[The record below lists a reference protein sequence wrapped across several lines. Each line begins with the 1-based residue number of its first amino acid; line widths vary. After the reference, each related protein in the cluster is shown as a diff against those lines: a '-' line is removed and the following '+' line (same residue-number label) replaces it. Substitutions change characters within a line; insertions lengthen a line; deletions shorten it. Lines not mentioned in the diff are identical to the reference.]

1 MFSDIVSFFASLVR
15 NKGKKMTRLSRKA
28 KKQEKEAKKPKSALQ
43 EKLEKFSAKV
53 GAKRKKLKHSSSHY
67 KELGKK
73 YRFWALILDAIAG
86 LLKIIEWIIGLILS
100 NMVLTLFVVLLI
112 IILIIIITMGLDLD
126 SARCICDEVLIYT
139 KDGKPVTQQTHG
151 NIKVN
156 STQPSLGRTNY
167 DGMSNYEAAYSFF
180 KDKGFDDLHIVAMLG
195 NLEGECGGLE
205 AQRVQG
211 HYDTPV
217 DQYCKDYTANA
228 DKYVFNG
235 DAGAKDSFIN
245 DSVGYGLAQWT
256 YFSRKD
262 ELIEYA
268 KKTSQSVG
276 SLPMQLEFIWVEFEK
291 GYKDNYLKTD
301 TIDAAINFLVDDFER
316 PADRATAKSQRK
328 EFANSKFQPMLTE
341 LQAAYSGRSI
351 TTTSQETSAFGMKIV
366 TEARN
371 HIGKDYVYGTQG
383 PDTFDCSGLTQYVMG
398 KVGVTIARTADA
410 QLKEFSSWIKLDN
423 LQPGDIM
430 YFREQGS
437 SVNSTTATHCGIYT
451 GNNKWIHAPQTG
463 ETVTEVDLSDARK
476 ERFIGAIRHA
486 GADVNGGV
494 ESPIALKNI
503 VFYGD
508 SWMDNPTFKGSWKDY
523 NATFKV
529 KGSSAAT
536 YFLGENSGLPLE
548 SEDKIE
554 AVPDA
559 QVIFIELGLN
569 ELEFGSSVPTGETA
583 YSRMLDAIRAASPDV
598 PIVVSRPPRTA
609 KHCKNATSLNNKVEN
624 IAEYLKNYCST
635 HDKFTYVD
643 TVSCLFDSEKNL
655 KSEWASTD
663 GFHITGSESYATWVK
678 EIEKSLKTA
687 VGDTNGASPS
697 LTPNQ
702 TVIDG
707 RTYDIANLPKGYMWH
722 NGKTIEINPNCP
734 VHGKYANGSG
744 STHNPGGKV
753 VNGMLPR
760 DFDSAQKGVIQGP
773 WSESTKTKMKS
784 YGWDDY
790 FGTCWF
796 MDNRNSIKT
805 KDQTWEQWRM
815 STKWETPYYYQGSKE
830 YGAGKVS
837 LSDITYKNSCHV
849 YMSAYIASALT
860 GKLITWPEMFAGLR
874 ATGGITGGGAYYNAG
889 AYKTFNEIGIAWVG
903 MKQDG
908 TIVDSGTK
916 GAEHF
921 EGLTGSAQEKIN
933 AFLDKGGIVGIST
946 NSNSEFAVTGHYFVI
961 QAHDGNGNYKVYS
974 THYNDKDSDWIEWS
988 RLYGTNGS
996 LLRKMADG
1004 SSFFL
1009 ATLINTPTNSG
1020 GSGKLNLDGIMSM
1033 EDVMPS
1039 RASTKSGNPNNIP
1052 QHGTAGRV
1060 YGDIRDPSTIN
1071 HISIHYT
1078 AGNGTT
1084 PREYLGMLKN
1094 AGLGGMAQIYL
1105 DGNEALQV
1113 IGDEYHCFHSSNS
1126 NWDKTSMGI
1135 ETCSVIKDGKY
1146 YFTKATIERLVATTR
1161 AMVAYYGI
1169 TDVRS
1174 NVKRHYDLAK
1184 DKKACPAMWVNAAY
1198 GQPETKGVHPA
1209 WEAFLYAVETGDID
1223 WSAMAGTYIE

>member
-1 MFSDIVSFFASLVR
+1 
-15 NKGKKMTRLSRKA
+15 
-28 KKQEKEAKKPKSALQ
+28 
-43 EKLEKFSAKV
+43 
-53 GAKRKKLKHSSSHY
+53 
-67 KELGKK
+67 
-73 YRFWALILDAIAG
+73 
-86 LLKIIEWIIGLILS
+86 
-100 NMVLTLFVVLLI
+100 
-112 IILIIIITMGLDLD
+112 MGLDLD

-167 DGMSNYEAAYSFF
+167 DGMSNYEAAYCFF

-217 DQYCKDYTANA
+217 DQYCKDYTADA

-235 DAGAKDSFIN
+235 DASAKSSFIN
-245 DSVGYGLAQWT
+245 DEVGYGLAQWT

-291 GYKDNYLKTD
+291 AYKDNYLKTD

-328 EFANSKFQPMLTE
+328 ELANSKFQPMLTE
-341 LQAAYSGRSI
+341 LQATYSGRSI

-366 TEARN
+366 TEVKN
-371 HIGKDYVYGTQG
+371 HLGKKYTFGAIG
-383 PDTFDCSGLTQYVMG
+383 PNEFDCSGLTQYVL
-398 KVGVTIARTADA
+398 KQVGISVKRTADA
-410 QLKEFSSWIKLDN
+410 QLHEFSSWIELEN

-430 YFREQGS
+430 YFRAKDSSPGS
-437 SVNSTTATHCGIYT
+437 TYASHCGIYT
-451 GNNKWIHAPQTG
+451 GDGKWIHAPQTG
-463 ETVTEVDLSDARK
+463 DVVKEEPLSDARK
-476 ERFIGAIRHA
+476 GRFIGAIRHA
-486 GADVNGGV
+486 GADVNDGV
-494 ESPIALKNI
+494 ESPIELKNI

-508 SWMDNPTFKGSWKDY
+508 SWMDNPTFKNSWKDY

-569 ELEFGSSVPTGETA
+569 EVEFGSSVPTGETA

-609 KHCKNATSLNNKVEN
+609 KHCKHATSLNNKVEN

-687 VGDTNGASPS
+687 MGDTNGASPS
-697 LTPNQ
+697 LSSNQ

-707 RTYDIANLPKGYMWH
+707 RTYDIANLPKGYTWH

-734 VHGKYANGSG
+734 VHGKYANVSG
-744 STHNPGGKV
+744 SAPNPGGKV

-796 MDNRNSIKT
+796 MDNRKSNKT

-837 LSDITYKNSCHV
+837 LSDITYANSCHV

-908 TIVDSGTK
+908 TIVNSGTK

-974 THYNDKDSDWIEWS
+974 THYDDKDSDWIEWS

-1033 EDVMPS
+1033 NDVIAN
-1039 RASTKSGNPNNIP
+1039 RAECATGNPYNIP
-1052 QHGTAGRV
+1052 TEHRVVNAEGEVSYPDIHNGPRPAGEQ
-1060 YGDIRDPSTIN
+1060 IT
-1071 HISIHYT
+1071 HITIHYT
-1078 AGNGTT
+1078 AGDGDKARNYIKGLASGNG
-1084 PREYLGMLKN
+1084 Y
-1094 AGLGGMAQIYL
+1094 GGMAQIYL
-1105 DGNEALQV
+1105 DENEAVQV
-1113 IGDEYHCFHSSNS
+1113 IGEDYWCYHSANSS
-1126 NWDKTSMGI
+1126 WDKNAMGI
-1135 ETCSVIKDGKY
+1135 ETCSVKQGGKH
-1146 YFTKATIERLVATTR
+1146 YFKKATIERLVATTR

-1174 NVKRHYDLAK
+1174 NIKRHYDLAK
-1184 DKKACPAMWVNAAY
+1184 DKKACPAMWVNAKY
-1198 GQPETKGVHPA
+1198 GHSEPSVHQA

>member
-1 MFSDIVSFFASLVR
+1 MKR
-15 NKGKKMTRLSRKA
+15 YQKKA
-28 KKQEKEAKKPKSALQ
+28 KKQENANKKPKSRMEAKAKAFA
-43 EKLEKFSAKV
+43 EKT
-53 GAKRKKLKHSSSHY
+53 GAKLTLGKKLKHSSKKY
-67 KELGKK
+67 AEEGRK
-73 YRFWALILDAIAG
+73 YRFWSWV
-86 LLKIIEWIIGLILS
+86 LKFLAAVVDCIEKVIVMIIGFLIQH
-100 NMVLTLFVVLLI
+100 FFIVLLI
-112 IILIIIITMGLDLD
+112 IVLIIIIVMALDLD

-151 NIKVN
+151 NVKYSN
-156 STQPSLGRTNY
+156 STQPSLGRTNF

-180 KDKGFDDLHIVAMLG
+180 RDKGFDDLHIVAMLG

-205 AQRVQG
+205 AKRVQG

-217 DQYCKDYTANA
+217 DQYCEDYTAKA

-235 DAGAKDSFIN
+235 DASAKSSFIN
-245 DSVGYGLAQWT
+245 DEVGYGLAQWT

-291 GYKDNYLKTD
+291 GYKDDYLKTD
-301 TIDAAINFLVDDFER
+301 TIDSAINYLVDVFEQ
-316 PADRATAKSQRK
+316 PSNPTKAKSERK
-328 EFANSKFQPMLTE
+328 DFANSKFQPMLSD

-366 TEARN
+366 TEAKN
-371 HIGKDYVYGTQG
+371 HFGKSYEWGATG
-383 PDTFDCSGLTQYVMG
+383 PDTFDCSGFTQYVM
-398 KVGVTIARTADA
+398 KQVGVSIERTADD
-410 QLKEFSSWIKLDN
+410 QLHEFSSWIKLNN

-437 SVNSTTATHCGIYT
+437 SVNSTTATHCGIYS
-451 GNNKWIHAPQTG
+451 GNNKWIHAPETG
-463 ETVTEVDLSDARK
+463 DVVKEVELSDTRK

-486 GADVNGGV
+486 GADVTGGV

-508 SWMDNPTFKGSWKDY
+508 SWMDNDTFRNSWKDY

-529 KGSSAAT
+529 KGGAGAS
-536 YFLGENSGLPLE
+536 YFLGTNSAMTLD

-554 AVPDA
+554 AVADA
-559 QVIFIELGLN
+559 QVIFVELGLN
-569 ELEFGSSVPTGETA
+569 EWAFDSDKTGQETD
-583 YSRMLDAIRAASPDV
+583 YSKMLDNIRTASPDV
-598 PIVVSRPPRTA
+598 PIVVSRPPRVA
-609 KHCKNATSLNNKVEN
+609 QHCKNATQLNDRVEA
-624 IAEYLKNYCST
+624 IAEYVKAYCES

-643 TVSCLFDSEKNL
+643 TVSCLVGSDNFL
-655 KSEWASTD
+655 KPDFVDATGD
-663 GFHITGSESYATWVK
+663 GFHIKHSGDAYPTWIK
-678 EIEKSLKTA
+678 EIEKALKSA

-697 LTPNQ
+697 LTSNQ

-734 VHGKYANGSG
+734 VHGKYLNNGG
-744 STHNPGGKV
+744 SAYSQGGKV

-760 DFDSAQKGVIQGP
+760 DFDSAKKGEIQGP
-773 WSESTKTKMKS
+773 WSEGTKTKMNS
-784 YGWDDY
+784 YGWSDY

-796 MDNRNSIKT
+796 MDHRNDIKT
-805 KDQTWEQWRM
+805 GEQTWEQWRM
-815 STKWETPYYYQGSKE
+815 STKWETPYYYQSSKE

-837 LSDITYKNSCHV
+837 LGGINYSNSCHV
-849 YMSAYIASALT
+849 YMSSYIASALT
-860 GKLITWPEMFAGLR
+860 GKLITWPEMFAALR
-874 ATGGITGGGAYYNAG
+874 ATGGVGAGNGYFTNAG
-889 AYKTFNEIGIAWVG
+889 AYVTFNEIGIAWVG
-903 MKQDG
+903 MKKDG
-908 TIVDSGTK
+908 TIVNSGTK

-946 NSNSEFAVTGHYFVI
+946 NSASEFAVSGHYFVI
-961 QAHDGNGNYKVYS
+961 QAHDGNGKYKVYS
-974 THYNDKDSDWIEWS
+974 THYVDKDSEWIEWS
-988 RLYGTNGS
+988 RLYGTDGS
-996 LLRKMADG
+996 LLRKMHDD
-1004 SSFFL
+1004 SCFFL
-1009 ATLINTPTNSG
+1009 ATLIDTPTSSG
-1020 GSGKLNLDGIMSM
+1020 GSGKVNLEGIMTM
-1033 EDVMPS
+1033 EEAIPS
-1039 RASTKSGNPNNIP
+1039 RVTTKSGNPNKIP
-1052 QHGTAGRV
+1052 QYGTDGRV
-1060 YGDIRDPSTIN
+1060 YGDNRDPSTIN

-1078 AGNGTT
+1078 AGDGTT
-1084 PREYLGMLKN
+1084 PRQYLGMLQG

-1105 DGNEALQV
+1105 DGDEALQV

-1126 NWDKTSMGI
+1126 DWDKTSMGI
-1135 ETCSVIKDGKY
+1135 ETCSVIKGGKY

-1169 TDVRS
+1169 TDVRA

-1184 DKKACPAMWVNAAY
+1184 DKKACPAMWVNCEY
-1198 GQPETKGVHPA
+1198 GKNEPTVHPA